1 MRRAKRMLLAI
12 MAAVLACA
20 LIPVSAAASFGSG
33 GPGLS
38 QSAPISVR
46 DVSDSIFRI
55 ATVDENG
62 TVITLGTGFA
72 LGDSAPVSYVAT
84 SNHVIEKYKDNIM
97 VWMNRD
103 HFVSCSVVISLSQV
117 DVAVLKLEKPINK
130 PPLPLGSSEETAQGD
145 QIYTFGFPDYDITD
159 RSTAYPGDVT
169 ITTGTISKKTKL
181 NDIEYYQVDATVNPG
196 NSGGPLFHK
205 ESGCVIGIITIKS
218 TVSDDIN
225 GAVYI
230 ERLIEALDLES
241 IPYTKIDDF
250 LQSSVQQ
257 GETAPL
263 TEQPQASPPVSVQ
276 PDEQQRGDTYDM
288 LLKIG
293 IALAALAIA
302 LLIVA
307 LFLRMKDKKAEEA
320 EKIETRPVA
329 SAAKESS
336 ADFQMQPAARPIPP
350 SWQKR
355 ESATPRPLASAPY
368 GKGGATVAPM
378 QDRSAVTKLAD
389 GKTAPAAGRRP
400 VVRAMS
406 GFFAG
411 GVVPVGS
418 KVLIGRDA
426 SSCQLVYPMDM
437 TSISR
442 KHVRIAYDMR
452 SGRFEITDMSTNGT
466 FSESGKRFE
475 KNSPVVMEAGAEFYL
490 SDKEEMFRLDLEEI

>member
-1 MRRAKRMLLAI
+1 MRYAKRMLRAM
-12 MAAVLACA
+12 MAAVFACA
-20 LIPVSAAASFGSG
+20 LVPALALASVGSG
-33 GPGLS
+33 GAGPLQ
-38 QSAPISVR
+38 QSPVTVK
-46 DVSDSIFRI
+46 DVSASIFRI
-55 ATVDENG
+55 ATIDENG

-84 SNHVIEKYKDNIM
+84 SNHVIEEYKDNIM

-103 HFVSCSVVISLSQV
+103 HFVSCSVAISLSQV

-130 PPLPLGSSEETAQGD
+130 PPLPIGSSEIAAQGD

-159 RSTAYPGDVT
+159 RNTAYPGDVT

-205 ESGCVIGIITIKS
+205 ESGSVIGIITIKS

-241 IPYTKIDDF
+241 IPYTMIGDF
-250 LQSSVQQ
+250 TQGSVQQ
-257 GETAPL
+257 GEITASPEQSQESESLLAPL
-263 TEQPQASPPVSVQ
+263 S

-307 LFLRMKDKKAEEA
+307 LFLRMKDKKTEEA
-320 EKIETRPVA
+320 ERDEARPSAPVA
-329 SAAKESS
+329 ERSNAGYRAEISPRPMPMPSAA
-336 ADFQMQPAARPIPP
+336 F
-350 SWQKR
+350 
-355 ESATPRPLASAPY
+355 
-368 GKGGATVAPM
+368 GKGGATVAPL
-378 QDRSAVTKLAD
+378 QEKSAVTKRVEER
-389 GKTAPAAGRRP
+389 GPAKRP

-418 KVLIGRDA
+418 QVLIGRDA
-426 SSCQLVYPMDM
+426 STCQLVYPMDM

-442 KHVRIAYDMR
+442 RHVRIAYDMR
-452 SGRFEITDMSTNGT
+452 SGRFEITDLSTNGT
-466 FSESGKRFE
+466 FREGGKRLE
-475 KNSPVVMEAGAEFYL
+475 KGSPIIMEAGAEFYL

>member
-1 MRRAKRMLLAI
+1 M
-12 MAAVLACA
+12 
-20 LIPVSAAASFGSG
+20 
-33 GPGLS
+33 
-38 QSAPISVR
+38 
-46 DVSDSIFRI
+46 
-55 ATVDENG
+55 
-62 TVITLGTGFA
+62 
-72 LGDSAPVSYVAT
+72 
-84 SNHVIEKYKDNIM
+84 
-97 VWMNRD
+97 
-103 HFVSCSVVISLSQV
+103 
-117 DVAVLKLEKPINK
+117 
-130 PPLPLGSSEETAQGD
+130 
-145 QIYTFGFPDYDITD
+145 
-159 RSTAYPGDVT
+159 T
-169 ITTGTISKKTKL
+169 ITSGTISKKTKL

-205 ESGCVIGIITIKS
+205 DSGCVIGIITIKS

-241 IPYTKIDDF
+241 IPYAKIEDF
-250 LQSSVQQ
+250 LQISAQQ
-257 GETAPL
+257 GEAAP
-263 TEQPQASPPVSVQ
+263 TPEPTQTSPPVSVQ

-288 LLKIG
+288 LLRIG

-320 EKIETRPVA
+320 ERVEARPIA
-329 SAAKESS
+329 PAAGGSIGAGAGLQAE
-336 ADFQMQPAARPIPP
+336 PPARPIPP

-355 ESATPRPLASAPY
+355 DAAPRPLPPASF
-368 GKGGATVAPM
+368 GRGGATVAPM
-378 QDRSAVTKLAD
+378 WDKSEATKRVEE
-389 GKTAPAAGRRP
+389 KAPAVSAGKRP

-418 KVLIGRDA
+418 QVLIGRDA

-442 KHVRIAYDMR
+442 RHVRITYDLR
-452 SGRFEITDMSTNGT
+452 SGRFEVTDMSTNGT
-466 FSESGKRFE
+466 FSDGGKRLE
-475 KNSPVVMEAGAEFYL
+475 KNSPVTMEAGAEFYL